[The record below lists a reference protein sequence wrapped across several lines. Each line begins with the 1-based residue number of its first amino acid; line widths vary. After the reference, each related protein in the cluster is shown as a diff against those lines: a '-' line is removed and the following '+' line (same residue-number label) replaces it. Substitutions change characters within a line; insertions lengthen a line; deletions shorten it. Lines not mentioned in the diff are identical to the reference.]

1 MDLGFSNADSMSI
14 CFHYAHIPRVEAMAE
29 SNALE
34 YVIYSRSA
42 QLGVLYVTYDPIH
55 PRLD

>member
-1 MDLGFSNADSMSI
+1 M
-14 CFHYAHIPRVEAMAE
+14 VK

-34 YVIYSRSA
+34 YDILA

>member
-1 MDLGFSNADSMSI
+1 M
-14 CFHYAHIPRVEAMAE
+14 VE

-34 YVIYSRSA
+34 YDISA
-42 QLGVLYVTYDPIH
+42 QLGVLYVTYNPIH